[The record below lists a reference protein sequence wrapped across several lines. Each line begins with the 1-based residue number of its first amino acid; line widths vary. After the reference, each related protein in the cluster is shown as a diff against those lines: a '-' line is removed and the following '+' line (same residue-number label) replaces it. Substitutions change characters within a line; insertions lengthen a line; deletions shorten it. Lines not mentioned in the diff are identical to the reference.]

1 MRRMIP
7 AVLVA
12 LVLIL
17 AGSPT
22 PAAAGPGGQPRP
34 GAPGIGDP
42 YFPGDGNGGYDVRSY
57 DLDLRYFPD
66 TDRLRG
72 VATIRARATKSL
84 SAFNLDL
91 NGLRVE
97 SVRVNGRAA
106 AWHHEGDELT
116 VTPRRP
122 LAKKSWFSVVVAYG
136 GVPKVLDEPALG
148 QSGVFPTD
156 DGALIVGQPHVA
168 DTWFPVN
175 DHPLDKA
182 SYRFEVTVP
191 RGLEV
196 VANGYLADVDHRR
209 GTTTW
214 TWVAPDPMASY
225 LATATIGQF
234 RLDYR
239 RVDGIRYWDAIDPT
253 LFEQP
258 EPRTGGQYAISGGD
272 NSAYKRLSRVLAVPA
287 GGGQLSFWV
296 TRDTEPD
303 WDFFFVEARPVGTET
318 WTALPDR
325 NGNTQQAT
333 GNSCPDWLSLHPFL
347 AHYQSD
353 DGSGSCTP
361 TGSTG
366 AWHAASGSSD
376 GYEQW
381 TVDLSAYAGQ
391 SVEVALAV
399 ASDEAVSTP
408 GVYVDDVV
416 GPDGQGSTSF
426 EADADP
432 LDGWQVTG
440 PPTGSPGNA
449 SDWRIATEAAGPST
463 GENAAAA
470 LARQPE
476 IIRFLSGY
484 LGKYPFGQAGGIVD
498 NDPGIG
504 FALENQTRPI
514 YAQTWFTSPGDNTS
528 VVVHELAHQ
537 WTGNDLALK
546 RWRDIWLNEGF
557 ASYMEWLWSEN
568 QGNGTAQQIFDFYAG
583 IPADD
588 EFWALRIG
596 DPGPDRIF
604 DGAIYDRGAM
614 TLHALRGEIGDADF
628 FRLLKRWT
636 ASQSGGNV
644 TTAEFQSLAERVS
657 GEDLDAFFEIWLDT
671 PTKPAGLG
679 DDAADARAAGAG
691 GASPELAKALSRTN
705 RR

>member
-1 MRRMIP
+1 MRRVVP
-7 AVLVA
+7 AVLVTVV
-12 LVLIL
+12 LVL
-17 AGSPT
+17 AGFSA
-22 PAAAGPGGQPRP
+22 PAAARPGSPPRP

-42 YFPGDGNGGYDVRSY
+42 YFPGDGNGGYDVRRY
-57 DLDLRYFPD
+57 NLDLRYLPD

-72 VATIRARATKSL
+72 VATIRAQATQAL

-97 SVRVNGRAA
+97 SVRVDGRAA
-106 AWHHEGDELT
+106 TWRHRADELT

-122 LAKKSWFSVVVAYG
+122 LAKGSWFTVVVAYG

-196 VANGYLADVDHRR
+196 VANGYLDDVEHRR
-209 GTTTW
+209 NTSTW
-214 TWVAPDPMASY
+214 TWLAPDPMASY

-239 RVDGIRYWDAIDPT
+239 RADGIRYWDAIDPT

-258 EPRTGGQYAISGGD
+258 EPRTGAQYAISGGD
-272 NSAYKRLSRVLAVPA
+272 DSAYKRLSRTITVPA
-287 GGGQLSFWV
+287 AGGSLSFWV

-303 WDFFFVEARPVGTET
+303 WDFFFVEARRAGTDS
-318 WTALPDR
+318 WTTLPDQ
-325 NGNTQQAT
+325 NGHTTQET
-333 GNSCPDWLSLHPFL
+333 GDSCPSWLEFHPFL
-347 AHYQSD
+347 AHYQTD
-353 DGSGSCTP
+353 DGAEGCTP
-361 TGSTG
+361 TGSSG
-366 AWHAASGSSD
+366 AWNAATGSSV

-381 TVDLSAYAGQ
+381 RVDLSAYAGQ
-391 SVEVALAV
+391 QVEVTLAV
-399 ASDEAVSTP
+399 ASDDSVSSS
-408 GVYVDDVV
+408 GVYVDDMV
-416 GPDGQGSTSF
+416 GPGGQGSTSF
-426 EADADP
+426 EADAAP
-432 LDGWQVTG
+432 LDGWTVTG
-440 PPTGSPGNA
+440 PPAGSPANA
-449 SDWRIATEAAGPST
+449 SDWRVATEAAGPST
-463 GENAAAA
+463 GDNAAAA

-484 LGKYPFGQAGGIVD
+484 LGPYPFGQAGGIVD

-514 YAQTWFTSPGDNTS
+514 YAQSWFSSPGDNTS

-537 WTGNDLALK
+537 WTGDDLALK
-546 RWRDIWLNEGF
+546 RWRHIWLNEGF
-557 ASYMEWLWSEN
+557 ASYMEWLWSED
-568 QGNGTAQQIFDFYAG
+568 QGGGTAQEIFDFYAS
-583 IPADD
+583 IPEDD
-588 EFWALRIG
+588 EFWTLEIG

-604 DGAIYDRGAM
+604 DGAVYDRGAM
-614 TLHALRGEIGDADF
+614 TLHALRGEIGEADF
-628 FRLLKRWT
+628 FRLLRRWT

-644 TTAEFQSLAERVS
+644 TTAEFKALAERVS
-657 GEDLDAFFEIWLDT
+657 GEELDAFFREWLHTPAKPSGLDGAARSRTADT
-671 PTKPAGLG
+671 T
-679 DDAADARAAGAG
+679 
-691 GASPELAKALSRTN
+691 PELSKQLSRTN